1 MASVKKTVK
10 LSKAKQAR
18 QIGTPKAKTSKR
30 AAELKA
36 KKTAA
41 ARARAARTR
50 STKKMGRRSKSN
62 APSATATR
70 ARSESTTKSAARK
83 RVSAARAVPR
93 ASGRSVKKG
102 TVARGIKTAPRVTT
116 TADERAALKS
126 VSARASRQIA
136 SETQAK
142 QPPARAKQT
151 ASTES
156 ARRIAAKLAA
166 TAGKTAGTPNRGAQK
181 PAATKAAAAAILSLK
196 RKSASPGIAAGH
208 GNSPST
214 RPMSRN
220 SSNLKVPPRDR
231 MTIINN
237 SGKSVSAA
245 PDGGA
250 AQGSTSRI
258 QTDDGFA
265 RIPSR
270 DQFKGP
276 GKPIAATAP
285 GLPTSLPGENRP
297 EAAAMILG
305 PGQSKSVKP
314 GLVGRS
320 MAPAQKPAK
329 TANVPRP
336 PFKLHEFVVYPAHG
350 VGQIIAIEEQEVAG
364 FTLELF
370 VLSFVKDKMILKVPV
385 TKAASVG
392 MRKLAEA
399 GAVKAALETLAGR
412 ARIKRSM
419 WSRRAQEYE
428 AKINS
433 GDLNAIAEVVR
444 DLYRSD
450 TQPEQSYS
458 ERQLYEAAL
467 DRLAREIIAVQKL
480 TETESLKVIEAHLQ
494 KGPRRGKVE
503 DTEAEDADIEEAA

>member
-1 MASVKKTVK
+1 
-10 LSKAKQAR
+10 
-18 QIGTPKAKTSKR
+18 
-30 AAELKA
+30 
-36 KKTAA
+36 
-41 ARARAARTR
+41 
-50 STKKMGRRSKSN
+50 
-62 APSATATR
+62 
-70 ARSESTTKSAARK
+70 
-83 RVSAARAVPR
+83 
-93 ASGRSVKKG
+93 
-102 TVARGIKTAPRVTT
+102 
-116 TADERAALKS
+116 
-126 VSARASRQIA
+126 
-136 SETQAK
+136 
-142 QPPARAKQT
+142 
-151 ASTES
+151 
-156 ARRIAAKLAA
+156 
-166 TAGKTAGTPNRGAQK
+166 
-181 PAATKAAAAAILSLK
+181 
-196 RKSASPGIAAGH
+196 
-208 GNSPST
+208 
-214 RPMSRN
+214 
-220 SSNLKVPPRDR
+220 
-231 MTIINN
+231 
-237 SGKSVSAA
+237 
-245 PDGGA
+245 
-250 AQGSTSRI
+250 
-258 QTDDGFA
+258 
-265 RIPSR
+265 
-270 DQFKGP
+270 
-276 GKPIAATAP
+276 
-285 GLPTSLPGENRP
+285 
-297 EAAAMILG
+297 
-305 PGQSKSVKP
+305 
-314 GLVGRS
+314 